1 MTMKLNADE
10 SGFLVA
16 AGRVNLDQDRQ
27 RLTLLRAIKADTSA
41 MRQALAKSATPRGS
55 TTQPLGPAPSAG
67 MSARARR
74 IAPREAANEAATE
87 HRAVTRDRAEGA
99 RQRRQS
105 ETRQARQAQATARP
119 QRDGKGRFLGKGDQG
134 DQGGAEAR
142 RTGGKLLARFGALL
156 GKAKGAFA
164 GSGSGE
170 AVDPS
175 ITAAREFGS
184 ILSPITR
191 PFKGMASLLFRRRN
205 GDSEQKVAVPW
216 YRRIWSELR
225 GINQKS
231 GSRGGSML
239 GKLGGLLGAIPG
251 VGLIGRGAKGMF
263 GGGRRGEVRSTGVP
277 RRAGARER
285 LKRMRDSRT
294 ARTGGSPLRRG
305 TAAVRDKV
313 AKGANAVGGALGKGV
328 KGAGN
333 ALGGL
338 AKRVPLLGTVLA
350 GGKAIGG
357 MLGLGDQTREER
369 FSNTGGGVGA
379 LIGGAAGTLLGPIG
393 TMVGGMVGDMVGT
406 KVGQWL
412 STVDWSDV
420 SAQMTG
426 TWDKAAGKIGDGWAL
441 VQGKFTTALDTVS
454 QTFTN
459 LKQSASQAIT
469 TAANWT
475 GNKYTQAKQAAAQTA
490 TQAKEWGTK
499 KLESVQ
505 GVATKATAAVKSA
518 AGGAYEAAT
527 IEGGR
532 LVGSLNP
539 KYRHKETFAGIKGG
553 EQLAKYGTYTND
565 EAARIRELKST
576 GANTSANLK
585 GGMPP
590 AIRNKIIAQAKL
602 AGLDPDEMLQVA
614 ALESGGNPNAISGTG
629 ATGVF
634 QMTGQTATGLGITD
648 RFDADQNIAGGML
661 LGRQN
666 KAALQR
672 AGLPV
677 NRDSLYMM
685 HQLGPTAA
693 TEMLRGAA
701 MGKSMSELSAG
712 TQKAASLN
720 YGKGA
725 ATAKD
730 YLAKNSKALDS
741 RLAQVS
747 GGTTGV
753 PSTLAAPASAAPTAP
768 ALPAVASAAAPIER
782 QQLAPAPTVPRKV
795 GDNSKKPEVPMFL
808 APPITQNVSDRG
820 LAQAA
825 TGGLGMNLG
834 AR

>member
-1 MTMKLNADE
+1 MNLNADE
-10 SGFLVA
+10 SGFLIA
-16 AGRVNLDQDRQ
+16 AGRLNLDQDRQ
-27 RLTLLRAIKADTSA
+27 RLALLRAIKADTSA
-41 MRQALAKSATPRGS
+41 MRQALAKSATPRSS
-55 TTQPLGPAPSAG
+55 TTQPLGPVPSAAG
-67 MSARARR
+67 SARARR
-74 IAPREAANEAATE
+74 IAPREAANEAAAE
-87 HRAVTRDRAEGA
+87 HRAVTRERAEGA

-105 ETRQARQAQATARP
+105 ETRQARQTQAAARP
-119 QRDGKGRFLGKGDQG
+119 QRDGKGRFVGKGDQ
-134 DQGGAEAR
+134 AREAGTETR
-142 RTGGKLLARFGALL
+142 RTGGKLLARLGDLL
-156 GKAKGAFA
+156 SKAKGAFA
-164 GSGSGE
+164 GGGSGE

-191 PFKGMASLLFRRRN
+191 PFKGLASLLFRRRK
-205 GDSEQKVAVPW
+205 GDSEKVAVPW
-216 YRRIWSELR
+216 YRRIWNELR

-231 GSRGGSML
+231 GSRGGSL
-239 GKLGGLLGAIPG
+239 LSKLGGLLGAIPG
-251 VGLIGRGAKGMF
+251 VGLIGRGAKSVF
-263 GGGRRGEVRSTGVP
+263 GAGRRGEVRSNGQP

-285 LKRMRDSRT
+285 LKRMRASRT
-294 ARTGGSPLRRG
+294 ERAGGGPLRSG
-305 TAAVRDKV
+305 AAAVRDKV
-313 AKGANAVGGALGKGV
+313 AKGASAVGGALGKGV
-328 KGAGN
+328 KGAGS

-393 TMVGGMVGDMVGT
+393 TMVGGMLGDMVGT

-426 TWDKAAGKIGDGWAL
+426 AWNKVTGTIGDGWAL
-441 VQGKFTTALDTVS
+441 VQGKFSTALDAVS
-454 QTFTN
+454 QTFTS
-459 LKQSASQAIT
+459 LKESASQAIT
-469 TAANWT
+469 AATTWV
-475 GNKYTQAKQAAAQTA
+475 GNKYGQAKQAATQAA
-490 TQAKEWGTK
+490 TQAKVWGAQK
-499 KLESVQ
+499 VEAAK
-505 GVATKATAAVKSA
+505 GVASKAKTAVKSA

-532 LVGSLNP
+532 LMGSLNP

-553 EQLAKYGTYTND
+553 EQLAKYGTYTNA

-701 MGKSMSELSAG
+701 MGKSMSELSPG

-725 ATAKD
+725 TTAKD

-768 ALPAVASAAAPIER
+768 TMPAIASAAAPVER

-795 GDNSKKPEVPMFL
+795 GDNSKKPEVPTFL

-834 AR
+834 VR

>member
-1 MTMKLNADE
+1 MKLNADE

-27 RLTLLRAIKADTSA
+27 RLALLRAIKADTSA
-41 MRQALAKSATPRGS
+41 MRQALAKSATPRSS
-55 TTQPLGPAPSAG
+55 TTQPLGPVPSAAG
-67 MSARARR
+67 SARARR

-87 HRAVTRDRAEGA
+87 HRAITRERAEGA

-105 ETRQARQAQATARP
+105 DTRQARQAQATARP
-119 QRDGKGRFLGKGDQG
+119 QRDGKGRFLGKGDQASQAG
-134 DQGGAEAR
+134 TEAR
-142 RTGGKLLARFGALL
+142 STGGKLLARLGSLL
-156 GKAKGAFA
+156 SKARGAFA
-164 GSGSGE
+164 GAGSCE

-216 YRRIWSELR
+216 YRRIWNELR

-231 GSRGGSML
+231 GSRGGSLL

-251 VGLIGRGAKGMF
+251 VGLIGRGAKTVF
-263 GGGRRGEVRSTGVP
+263 GAGRRGEVRSNGQP
-277 RRAGARER
+277 RRAGARDR
-285 LKRMRDSRT
+285 LKRMRASRIER
-294 ARTGGSPLRRG
+294 AGGGPLRRG
-305 TAAVRDKV
+305 TAAIRDRV
-313 AKGANAVGGALGKGV
+313 TKGANAVGKGV
-328 KGAGN
+328 KGAGS

-338 AKRVPLLGTVLA
+338 AKRVPLLGAVLA

-379 LIGGAAGTLLGPIG
+379 LIGGSAGTLLGPIG

-412 STVDWSDV
+412 STVDWTDV

-426 TWDKAAGKIGDGWAL
+426 AWDKVTGKIGDGWAL
-441 VQGKFTTALDTVS
+441 VQGKFSTALDAVS
-454 QTFTN
+454 QTFTS

-469 TAANWT
+469 TAATWA
-475 GNKYTQAKQAAAQTA
+475 GNKYGQAKQAATKTA
-490 TQAKEWGTK
+490 TQAREWGTK
-499 KLESVQ
+499 KLESAQ
-505 GVATKATAAVKSA
+505 GVASKATAAVKSA

-532 LVGSLNP
+532 LMGSLNP
-539 KYRHKETFAGIKGG
+539 KYRHKETFDGIKGG
-553 EQLAKYGTYTND
+553 AQLAKYGTYTNA

-666 KAALQR
+666 KAALLR

-701 MGKSMSELSAG
+701 MGKSMSELSPG

-768 ALPAVASAAAPIER
+768 ALPAVASAAAPLER